1 SEFVSN
7 PIFEM
12 GSNDD
17 RRTAGNR
24 LFDSVSSTVPSSDD
38 FIDAPA
44 FFYDIDFDL
53 RALKASLKSGADFLE
68 DSGYQSVLER
78 SANARYGTGWMVAES
93 MAIEDAAESDSQ
105 DDSWDGYIPVGTE
118 RFRVKDM
125 SDLLATRFAFASGS
139 RTDDG
144 SPLVTFPDSH
154 VILSA
159 DDFRILLTYIMA
171 IPPNDESS
179 NGFVIVADRRT
190 DKWSSVRSLLV
201 HISSFFPG
209 TIRAALIVK
218 PEGVLQ
224 RALEVGYRSINEGC
238 NFKVILC
245 DTVADLRRYLRPAW
259 ITVDLG
265 GLIKY
270 NHLEWVQHRM
280 DIERMKSSASVIA
293 QSLNEFGRCLK
304 ETEMP
309 NDVETTS
316 RILEMQIIEKDAIK
330 EDFRIAVRKGLSLL
344 RSVRQLEEKPDAAQL
359 SPTRLHNVTAIECM
373 LVQLEDTER
382 SFDSFWDKHERRLMN
397 CMQLRQFEDSF
408 RKLQSTFARHMLYL
422 EEHREV
428 GDGVQKAEDLAA
440 AHGDYCNEAQCDVEE
455 ARNLSAVT
463 STLTLMGGE
472 GAEAAASILPKCDE
486 LGRMAEALAGAL
498 LRRSEVLRLSIQMH
512 SQISQAN
519 AWCRRGVDLLSSL
532 PIDNPPMSASSLVQ
546 KMDAFLEDGHNL
558 ELDTLSMS
566 PSVNSLILLTTTET
580 TTLLAQ
586 VAERIDD
593 IRRLSVARRD
603 ALMKAV
609 DAKPVL
615 VVSPEKMSKKRS
627 SACQLS
633 PFLIRPPPSLSPSL
647 FPSLSDSAPFSLSP
661 VLSLSLFLHLTMAST
676 LKRSIPRFLSF
687 RLPKKRLL
695 KSISAPLIDPI
706 DMNTVVDDDSIDEG
720 IAVEEPRES
729 DMTCDEG
736 GSASSSSCCIMD
748 AVSPSTSTASAT
760 MEECVIHELVST
772 ERSYVSELESIIEHY
787 LLPLERQ
794 DLQAQLHPSLRGRSE
809 LIFGNLREIVS
820 LHSRFVLPDLLAAG
834 SSPSMVS
841 RAILAHR
848 HLFVDLYTKYCQ
860 HKQAN
865 DGLRKQLSDSSSL
878 LLDCQRRAGHLLPLS
893 AYLLKPVQR
902 ITKYQL
908 LLRELERHCR
918 PEARDSVSEAHRQML
933 ELLAQINAAINNL
946 HISGF
951 NGDFRLLGTLR
962 LQTEADVFT
971 FSRKKSARRP
981 MRAQR
986 RHIFLFDGG
995 VLFCKKR
1002 NSLPAVEQHEYYE
1015 HKLCIPMVSLGF
1027 SEHCRQLASSTRFEL
1042 WDSSKADGYSIEP
1055 VDAKE
1060 RLRWVDRMG
1069 GDDHRSQRPKSWTSV
1084 LSTESCSSSSGGSG
1098 VETPS
1103 AVDRNGNKAEMECG
1117 QSSTDCRL
1125 SPDEIRPLPISVS
1138 AEQLV
1143 NT

>member
-1 SEFVSN
+1 ETSQSSSRSPTPPMFYAYLLRF
-7 PIFEM
+7 IGFLT
-12 GSNDD
+12 GSSRDAILPLSSL
-17 RRTAGNR
+17 TT
-24 LFDSVSSTVPSSDD
+24 SSSSTDAATSSGIRRGVGSSDD

-53 RALKASLKSGADFLE
+53 RALKTSLKNGADFLE

-93 MAIEDAAESDSQ
+93 MALEDAAENDSL
-105 DDSWDGYIPVGTE
+105 DDSWDGYISVGSE
-118 RFRVKDM
+118 RLRVKDI
-125 SDLLATRFAFASGS
+125 SDLLATRFAFVSGS

-154 VILSA
+154 VVLSS
-159 DDFRILLTYIMA
+159 DDFRLLLTYVMA

-201 HISSFFPG
+201 HIASFFPG
-209 TIRAALIVK
+209 TVRAALIVK

-316 RILEMQIIEKDAIK
+316 RILEMQAIEKDAIK

-344 RSVRQLEEKPDAAQL
+344 RSVRQLEEKPDANQL

-397 CMQLRQFEDSF
+397 CLQLRQFEDSF
-408 RKLQSTFARHMLYL
+408 RKLQSIFARHMLYL

-428 GDGVQKAEDLAA
+428 GDGVAKAEELAA
-440 AHGDYCNEAQCDVEE
+440 AHEEYEKE
-455 ARNLSAVT
+455 ARFDVDEARDLSATT
-463 STLTLMGGE
+463 SALSLMGAE

-486 LGRMAEALAGAL
+486 LGRMADALAGAL
-498 LRRSEVLRLSIQMH
+498 QRRGEVLRLSIQMH

-532 PIDNPPMSASSLVQ
+532 PIDNPALSASSLVQ
-546 KMDAFLEDGHNL
+546 KMEAFLEDGQNL
-558 ELDTLSMS
+558 ELDTLSTS
-566 PSVNSLILLTTTET
+566 PTVNNLILLTTTET

-615 VVSPEKMSKKRS
+615 VVSPEKINKKRS
-627 SACQLS
+627 TCSS
-633 PFLIRPPPSLSPSL
+633 VGSE
-647 FPSLSDSAPFSLSP
+647 
-661 VLSLSLFLHLTMAST
+661 
-676 LKRSIPRFLSF
+676 K
-687 RLPKKRLL
+687 
-695 KSISAPLIDPI
+695 
-706 DMNTVVDDDSIDEG
+706 
-720 IAVEEPRES
+720 RES

-748 AVSPSTSTASAT
+748 SIPPSPSTSSAT
-760 MEECVIHELVST
+760 MEECVIRELVTT
-772 ERSYVSELESIIEHY
+772 EQSYVSELESIIEHY
-787 LLPLERQ
+787 LNPLERRQ
-794 DLQAQLHPSLRGRSE
+794 DLQSQLHSSLRGRSE
-809 LIFGNLREIVS
+809 LIFGNLRDIVD
-820 LHSRFVLPDLLAAG
+820 LHSRFVLPELQAG
-834 SSPSMVS
+834 GSCPAMVS

-848 HLFVDLYTKYCQ
+848 HSFFDLYWKYCQ

-865 DGLRKQLSDSSSL
+865 EALRKHLSDSSSL

-908 LLRELERHCR
+908 LLKELERHCR
-918 PEARDSVSEAHRQML
+918 PE
-933 ELLAQINAAINNL
+933 
-946 HISGF
+946 
-951 NGDFRLLGTLR
+951 
-962 LQTEADVFT
+962 
-971 FSRKKSARRP
+971 
-981 MRAQR
+981 
-986 RHIFLFDGG
+986 
-995 VLFCKKR
+995 
-1002 NSLPAVEQHEYYE
+1002 
-1015 HKLCIPMVSLGF
+1015 
-1027 SEHCRQLASSTRFEL
+1027 
-1042 WDSSKADGYSIEP
+1042 
-1055 VDAKE
+1055 
-1060 RLRWVDRMG
+1060 
-1069 GDDHRSQRPKSWTSV
+1069 
-1084 LSTESCSSSSGGSG
+1084 
-1098 VETPS
+1098 
-1103 AVDRNGNKAEMECG
+1103 
-1117 QSSTDCRL
+1117 
-1125 SPDEIRPLPISVS
+1125 
-1138 AEQLV
+1138 
-1143 NT
+1143 

>member
-1 SEFVSN
+1 LQLAHRSFVVSN

-17 RRTAGNR
+17 RRTTSNR
-24 LFDSVSSTVPSSDD
+24 LFHSLTSGLTHSDD

-53 RALKASLKSGADFLE
+53 RALKASLKNGADFLE

-93 MAIEDAAESDSQ
+93 MALEDAAENDSQ
-105 DDSWDGYIPVGTE
+105 DDSWDGFITVGSE
-118 RFRVKDM
+118 RLRVKEM
-125 SDLLATRFAFASGS
+125 SDLLATRFAFVSGS

-154 VILSA
+154 VLLSA
-159 DDFRILLTYIMA
+159 DDFRLLLTYVMA
-171 IPPNDESS
+171 IPPNDDSS
-179 NGFVIVADRRT
+179 TGFVIVADRRT

-209 TIRAALIVK
+209 IVRAALIVK

-316 RILEMQIIEKDAIK
+316 RILEMQCIEKDAIK

-344 RSVRQLEEKPDAAQL
+344 RSVRQLEEKPDANQL

-397 CMQLRQFEDSF
+397 CLQLRQFEDSF

-428 GDGVQKAEDLAA
+428 GDGVAKAEALAA
-440 AHGDYCNEAQCDVEE
+440 AHEEYEKEARCDVEE
-455 ARNLSAVT
+455 ARDLSATT
-463 STLTLMGGE
+463 SSLSLMGGE

-486 LGRMAEALAGAL
+486 LGRMADALAGAL
-498 LRRSEVLRLSIQMH
+498 QRRGEVLRLSIQMH

-532 PIDNPPMSASSLVQ
+532 PIDNPALSASTLVQ
-546 KMDAFLEDGHNL
+546 KMDAFLEDGQNL
-558 ELDTLSMS
+558 ELDTLSTS
-566 PSVNSLILLTTTET
+566 PSVNNLILLTTTET

-615 VVSPEKMSKKRS
+615 VVSPEKISKKRS
-627 SACQLS
+627 TCSSIGSEKVRTKDLLSSPLFPSVAPPSPSSLHSLLS
-633 PFLIRPPPSLSPSL
+633 PFLSL
-647 FPSLSDSAPFSLSP
+647 FSHP
-661 VLSLSLFLHLTMAST
+661 TMAST

-687 RLPKKRLL
+687 RMPKKRLL
-695 KSISAPLIDPI
+695 KSISAPLIEPI
-706 DMNTVVDDDSIDEG
+706 DPTTVVDDDSIDEG
-720 IAVEEPRES
+720 IA
-729 DMTCDEG
+729 
-736 GSASSSSCCIMD
+736 
-748 AVSPSTSTASAT
+748 
-760 MEECVIHELVST
+760 
-772 ERSYVSELESIIEHY
+772 IE
-787 LLPLERQ
+787 
-794 DLQAQLHPSLRGRSE
+794 D
-809 LIFGNLREIVS
+809 
-820 LHSRFVLPDLLAAG
+820 
-834 SSPSMVS
+834 
-841 RAILAHR
+841 
-848 HLFVDLYTKYCQ
+848 T
-860 HKQAN
+860 
-865 DGLRKQLSDSSSL
+865 
-878 LLDCQRRAGHLLPLS
+878 
-893 AYLLKPVQR
+893 
-902 ITKYQL
+902 
-908 LLRELERHCR
+908 
-918 PEARDSVSEAHRQML
+918 
-933 ELLAQINAAINNL
+933 
-946 HISGF
+946 
-951 NGDFRLLGTLR
+951 
-962 LQTEADVFT
+962 
-971 FSRKKSARRP
+971 
-981 MRAQR
+981 
-986 RHIFLFDGG
+986 
-995 VLFCKKR
+995 
-1002 NSLPAVEQHEYYE
+1002 
-1015 HKLCIPMVSLGF
+1015 
-1027 SEHCRQLASSTRFEL
+1027 
-1042 WDSSKADGYSIEP
+1042 
-1055 VDAKE
+1055 
-1060 RLRWVDRMG
+1060 
-1069 GDDHRSQRPKSWTSV
+1069 
-1084 LSTESCSSSSGGSG
+1084 
-1098 VETPS
+1098 
-1103 AVDRNGNKAEMECG
+1103 
-1117 QSSTDCRL
+1117 
-1125 SPDEIRPLPISVS
+1125 
-1138 AEQLV
+1138 
-1143 NT
+1143 